1 MTNNDRTK
9 RLGHVRGAWASP
21 LPKILLATLLAAAQV
36 IAVATSPAHEGH
48 DHDKPVALNL
58 PIAPRVVAVTPNY
71 ELVGVLS
78 GEQRLA
84 IFLHHFATGEPVKDA
99 KIAVST
105 DQQEVEAL
113 VKEDGVFELSAP
125 WLRTADAIDLIFK
138 LTLPDDQDILTGRL
152 EKASIG
158 NSAEALAP
166 SSTFANSRTLLFG
179 AGALMVGVL
188 LTLLVSASVARRRGA
203 SPSEG
208 RPERDVG
215 EPDTEA
221 DATVKQ
227 LRRAPMAVL
236 AALLA
241 FAGLLPV
248 EGKSQT
254 AITLPS
260 VPATMATDVPQRMA
274 DSSLFVPKATQHLLA
289 VRTVMTAESRA
300 PRTVQ
305 LVGAVIADPNSFGR
319 VQTGHAGRIEPP
331 DAGLAFVGKRV
342 EKGDLLA
349 LLEHHIGA
357 YDKGNL
363 QGEIA
368 ELEARIALQEAKLA
382 HYLKAPLAV
391 PPIKIDEAKG
401 EIHALRQKR
410 KELLPTLVERE
421 EIRAPI
427 GGVVSVSNVVA
438 GQVVDA
444 REVLFEIVDPAR
456 YWVEAIAHD
465 AGVVTNLSAAFAVT
479 NSGDTLPLEFAGLG
493 LSLKQQAAPLTFRV
507 AQTSSNLSIGKPV
520 TVILQSSVELSGI
533 VLPAASVVRA
543 PSGLAMVWVK
553 TEPERFEPHTV
564 RYEALDGQRVVVTAG
579 LKIDVRVVTDGATL
593 LNQIR

>member
-1 MTNNDRTK
+1 MPNTNRAK
-9 RLGHVRGAWASP
+9 PVRRARCAWGSSSR
-21 LPKILLATLLAAAQV
+21 KVLLAALFATAQFFYLGTV
-36 IAVATSPAHEGH
+36 VGHEGH
-48 DHDKPVALNL
+48 DHDKPAPLNL
-58 PIAPRVVAVTPNY
+58 PVAPRVVAVTPDY

-78 GEQRLA
+78 GEQRLT
-84 IFLHHFATGEPVKDA
+84 IFLHHFGTGEPVKDA

-105 DQQEVEAL
+105 DEQGAEAL
-113 VKEDGVFELSAP
+113 AKEDGVFELTAP
-125 WLRTADAIDLIFK
+125 WLRTAEAIDLIFK
-138 LTLPDDQDILTGRL
+138 LTLPRDQDILTGRL
-152 EKASIG
+152 ERAKGSVVELT
-158 NSAEALAP
+158 S
-166 SSTFANSRTLLFG
+166 SSTLAKNQTLLVG
-179 AGALMVGVL
+179 LGALMVGVL
-188 LTLLVSASVARRRGA
+188 LTLLVSARLARGRHAQVNEQRPEHQTLFSAETETKVQRLRRG
-203 SPSEG
+203 P
-208 RPERDVG
+208 V
-215 EPDTEA
+215 
-221 DATVKQ
+221 VVV
-227 LRRAPMAVL
+227 AVL
-236 AALLA
+236 VASTLFLSGQ
-241 FAGLLPV
+241 AG
-248 EGKSQT
+248 SQT
-254 AITLPS
+254 QTILPS

-274 DSSLFVPKATQHLLA
+274 DGSLFVPKATQHLLS

-305 LVGAVIADPNSFGR
+305 LVGTLIADPNSFGR
-319 VQTGHAGRIEPP
+319 VQTGHAGRVEAPER
-331 DAGLAFVGKRV
+331 GLAFVGKRV
-342 EKGDLLA
+342 EKDDVLA
-349 LLEHHIGA
+349 FLEHHIEA
-357 YDKGNL
+357 YNKGNL

-368 ELEARIALQEAKLA
+368 ELEARISLQETKLA

-427 GGVVSVSNVVA
+427 GGVVSASNVVA

-533 VLPAASVVRA
+533 VLPAASVVHA

>member
-1 MTNNDRTK
+1 MPNTNRAEP
-9 RLGHVRGAWASP
+9 VRRARCAWGTPSR
-21 LPKILLATLLAAAQV
+21 KVLLAALFATAQFFYLGTV
-36 IAVATSPAHEGH
+36 VGQEGH
-48 DHDKPVALNL
+48 DHDKPAPLNL
-58 PIAPRVVAVTPNY
+58 PVAPRVVAVTPDY

-78 GEQRLA
+78 GEQRLT
-84 IFLHHFATGEPVKDA
+84 IFLHHFGTGEPVKDA

-105 DQQEVEAL
+105 DEQEVEAL
-113 VKEDGVFELSAP
+113 AKDDGVFELTAP
-125 WLRTADAIDLIFK
+125 WLRTAEAIDLIFK
-138 LTLPDDQDILTGRL
+138 LTLPGGQDILTGRL
-152 EKASIG
+152 ERAKGSVVELT
-158 NSAEALAP
+158 S
-166 SSTFANSRTLLFG
+166 SSTLAKNQTLLVG
-179 AGALMVGVL
+179 LGALMMGVL
-188 LTLLVSASVARRRGA
+188 LTLLVSARLARGRHA
-203 SPSEG
+203 QVSEQ
-208 RPERDVG
+208 RPEHQTLSS
-215 EPDTEA
+215 TE
-221 DATVKQ
+221 TETKVQ
-227 LRRAPMAVL
+227 RLRLGPVVVVAVL
-236 AALLA
+236 VASTL
-241 FAGLLPV
+241 FISGQAG
-248 EGKSQT
+248 SQT
-254 AITLPS
+254 KTILPS
-260 VPATMATDVPQRMA
+260 VPATMATDAPQRMA
-274 DSSLFVPKATQHLLA
+274 DGSLFVPKATQHLLS

-305 LVGAVIADPNSFGR
+305 LVGTLIADPNSFGR
-319 VQTGHAGRIEPP
+319 VQTGHAGRVEAPER
-331 DAGLAFVGKRV
+331 GLAFVGKRV
-342 EKGDLLA
+342 EKDDVLA
-349 LLEHHIGA
+349 FLEHHIEA
-357 YDKGNL
+357 YNKGNL

-427 GGVVSVSNVVA
+427 GGVVSASNVVA

-479 NSGDTLPLEFAGLG
+479 NSGETLPLEFAGLG

-507 AQTSSNLSIGKPV
+507 AKASSNLSIGKPV

-579 LKIDVRVVTDGATL
+579 LKIDVRVVTDAATL

>member
-1 MTNNDRTK
+1 MPNTNRTEPVRRAQSAWGSSSR
-9 RLGHVRGAWASP
+9 RL
-21 LPKILLATLLAAAQV
+21 LLAATLAAAQFFFLG
-36 IAVATSPAHEGH
+36 AVGAHEGH
-48 DHDKPVALNL
+48 DHDKPAPLNL
-58 PIAPRVVAVTPNY
+58 PVAPRVVAVTPDY

-78 GEQRLA
+78 GEQRLT
-84 IFLHHFATGEPVKDA
+84 IFLHHFATGEPVKNA
-99 KIAVST
+99 KISVSAGEA
-105 DQQEVEAL
+105 EVEA
-113 VKEDGVFELSAP
+113 VAKEDGIFEVTAA
-125 WLRTADAIDLIFK
+125 WLRSAEAIDLIFK

-152 EKASIG
+152 EKVSVG
-158 NSAEALAP
+158 NSAEGLAP
-166 SSTFANSRTLLFG
+166 SSVLANYRTLLVG
-179 AGALMVGVL
+179 IGALMAGVL
-188 LTLLVSASVARRRGA
+188 VTLLVSASVARRRQA
-203 SPSEG
+203 SPSKV
-208 RPERDVG
+208 RSDRDSG

-221 DATVKQ
+221 EPNVKQ
-227 LRRAPMAVL
+227 LRRAPLAVV

-241 FAGLLPV
+241 SAALLPV
-248 EGKSQT
+248 DAKSQT

-274 DSSLFVPKATQHLLA
+274 DGSLFVPKATQHLLA

-319 VQTGHAGRIEPP
+319 VQTGHSGRIEAPNG
-331 DAGLAFVGKRV
+331 GLAFVGKRV
-342 EKGDLLA
+342 EKGEVLA
-349 LLEHHIGA
+349 FLQHHIEA
-357 YDKGNL
+357 YNKGNL

-382 HYLKAPLAV
+382 RYLKAPLAI

-410 KELLPTLVERE
+410 KELMPTLVERE

-427 GGVVSVSNVVA
+427 SGVLSVSNVVA

-465 AGVVTNLSAAFAVT
+465 AGVVSNLSAAFAVT
-479 NSGDTLPLEFAGLG
+479 NSGEKLPLEFAGLG

-507 AQTSSNLSIGKPV
+507 NQVSPNLSIGKPV
-520 TVILQSSVELSGI
+520 TVILHSSVELSGI

-543 PSGLAMVWVK
+543 PSGLATVWVK

-579 LKIDVRVVTDGATL
+579 LKLDVRVVTDGATL